1 MKKTILIFGILI
13 AAILSLFQLSK
24 YSIISGNSSLEFTI
38 ASIAICFFCI
48 GLYLNKR
55 ATKKVN
61 PSITTEI
68 DSEKIKTLG
77 ISKREYEV
85 LCEIAKGYSNKEIAE
100 RLFISEST
108 IKSHVSNLYV
118 KLDVKRRTQAIQKA
132 KDLKILGSN

>member
-1 MKKTILIFGILI
+1 LKKTILIFGILI

-24 YSIISGNSSLEFTI
+24 FAIISGNSSLEFTI

-48 GLYLNKR
+48 GLYLNKK
-55 ATKKVN
+55 AAKKIGN
-61 PSITTEI
+61 ASTTTI
-68 DSEKIKTLG
+68 DSKKIETLG

-85 LCEIAKGYSNKEIAE
+85 LCEIAKGYSNKEIAA

-132 KDLKILGSN
+132 KTLKILASV